1 MSPRDSPMGPKRVV
15 AIAPSC
21 DLNLFEKVVL
31 LFTRQWVAVLS
42 HFCIVFELKC
52 PEKIIFRAASL
63 FLSLFSDLNDGTV
76 RHIWIH
82 IIELF
87 VINRQLVR
95 NQNQMHQTPKN
106 HRATPLHSHLNL
118 KENVR
123 FSGMS
128 PARDVLSFTKN
139 LRIVVT
145 EIVEGDVGSS
155 KLTVVVIFVKL
166 IFGYSSSPIR
176 RRPLMRVHKFQDY
189 QLFCDLNEVIR
200 RMIVV
205 ADK

>member
-1 MSPRDSPMGPKRVV
+1 MGPQDNH
-15 AIAPSC
+15 ASIAPSC
-21 DLNLFEKVVL
+21 GLNLFEKVVL

-63 FLSLFSDLNDGTV
+63 FLSLFSDLSDGTV

-106 HRATPLHSHLNL
+106 RRATPLHSHLNL

-128 PARDVLSFTKN
+128 PARDVLKVS
-139 LRIVVT
+139 
-145 EIVEGDVGSS
+145 
-155 KLTVVVIFVKL
+155 
-166 IFGYSSSPIR
+166 
-176 RRPLMRVHKFQDY
+176 HKSY
-189 QLFCDLNEVIR
+189 E
-200 RMIVV
+200 
-205 ADK
+205 